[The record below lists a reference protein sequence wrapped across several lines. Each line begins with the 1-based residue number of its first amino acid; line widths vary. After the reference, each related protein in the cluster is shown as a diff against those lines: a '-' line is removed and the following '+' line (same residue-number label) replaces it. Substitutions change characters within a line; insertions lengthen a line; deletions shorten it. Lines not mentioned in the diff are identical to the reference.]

1 MPKRKLPKNLA
12 LPYIAI
18 LITTL
23 IWGAA
28 GPVIKYTLTYIPP
41 LTFLFLRF
49 LIVCIILLPYLFVE
63 LKRTKINKKDY
74 LNFFLLGLFAQTA
87 ILLIFLGLN
96 YTTALDAAII
106 GIMGPLLAISAGH
119 YFYKDKI
126 DTKIKAGLLLA
137 SVGTLF
143 IIIEPALTG
152 NGKIAIEHRIFGNLL
167 ILLYHFFWVVYII
180 WSKMSMGERSTLL
193 KKTLSFVHL
202 KPMTRKYTPVLIT
215 ASTFYV
221 GLITLTPLAIIEN
234 LTRTSYFDILS
245 IDPRGVAG
253 LLYMAL
259 LSSIVAYMCYQW
271 TLERLKVS
279 EIAFFGY
286 LAPIFTIPV
295 AYVLLGEVPNK
306 IMIVGAIF
314 VATGVYIAEKN
325 ANKPA

>member
-1 MPKRKLPKNLA
+1 MPRRKLPKNLT

-28 GPVIKYTLTYIPP
+28 GPIIKYTLSYIPP

-63 LKRTKINKKDY
+63 LRRTKINKRDY
-74 LNFFLLGLFAQTA
+74 LNFFLLGLFAQTS

-106 GIMGPLLAISAGH
+106 GIMGPILSIVAGH

-126 DTKIKAGLLLA
+126 DTKIKVGLSLA
-137 SVGTLF
+137 SIGTLF
-143 IIIEPALTG
+143 VIIEPALTG
-152 NGKIAIEHRIFGNLL
+152 NGKVAIEHRIFGNLL

-180 WSKMSMGERSTLL
+180 WSKMSMGERSALL

-202 KPMTRKYTPVLIT
+202 KPMTKKYSPTLIT
-215 ASTFYV
+215 GLTFYV
-221 GLITLTPLAIIEN
+221 GLITLIPLSIIEN
-234 LTRTSYFDILS
+234 LNRTSYFDILS
-245 IDPRGVAG
+245 IDPRGLLG

-259 LSSIVAYMCYQW
+259 LSSIMAYMCYQW
-271 TLERLKVS
+271 SLDHLKVS
-279 EIAFFGY
+279 QIAFFGY
-286 LAPIFTIPV
+286 LAPIFTVPI
-295 AYVLLGEVPNK
+295 AYILLGEIPNK
-306 IMIVGAIF
+306 VMVIGAVFI
-314 VATGVYIAEKN
+314 ALGVYIAEKRHD
-325 ANKPA
+325 